1 MRSGSGSYYKA
12 LTGKIFM
19 FWIHVGGRFLE
30 VITYDRW
37 SPMLVQLCVQ
47 AEPFAINF
55 VL

>member
-1 MRSGSGSYYKA
+1 MC
-12 LTGKIFM
+12 
-19 FWIHVGGRFLE
+19 WIHVGGCFSE

-37 SPMLVQLCVQ
+37 SLMLVQLCVQ

>member
-1 MRSGSGSYYKA
+1 
-12 LTGKIFM
+12 M

-37 SPMLVQLCVQ
+37 SHMTVGSTGVQAV